1 MQLVTHVMFIWDR
14 GPSGSGRQH
23 YQCTASLFCVPCGYH
38 HLDTTMWSCDGLIKQ
53 LKVNYATYMH
63 WHTYNRRTRAEPACA
78 KTEIMLVFSALVVG
92 LITAPVVPSLAQEK
106 DKPVPPSGTKCPP
119 VPGRNATCVCRT
131 DKGIIDLTPI
141 SNSDG
146 TPK

>member
-1 MQLVTHVMFIWDR
+1 
-14 GPSGSGRQH
+14 
-23 YQCTASLFCVPCGYH
+23 
-38 HLDTTMWSCDGLIKQ
+38 
-53 LKVNYATYMH
+53 
-63 WHTYNRRTRAEPACA
+63 
-78 KTEIMLVFSALVVG
+78 MLVLCVLLVG
-92 LITAPVVPSLAQEK
+92 LIAAPVIPSLAQEK

-119 VPGRNATCVCRT
+119 VAGRKETCVCRT